1 MSDDASAGYDD
12 AGPARFLRWGARL
25 EHRRK
30 GTRFG
35 IVLLLLLLTFT
46 FMASGVSGNWVP
58 LVTVLLQGATLL
70 AALAASES
78 RVRLV
83 RLAALVFAAALAGGV
98 AALFRN
104 GAATRGIASILSVL
118 LVSGGPVVIASYLI
132 RRRRVD
138 IDTVLGA
145 ICVYVL
151 LGMVFAFM
159 YVAVGEL
166 GPHNFFAQP
175 VPQSLENYLYFSYVT
190 LTTVGYG
197 DLTAEVGLGRS
208 MAVIEA
214 LAGQLYLVTVV
225 ALVVSQLA
233 GRTPRD
239 PGEA

>member
-1 MSDDASAGYDD
+1 MSDDASAARYDQSE
-12 AGPARFLRWGARL
+12 PPRFLRWGARL

-46 FMASGVSGNWVP
+46 FMASGVSGDWVP

-83 RLAALVFAAALAGGV
+83 RLAAVAFAVAIAGGV
-98 AALFRN
+98 GALVHN
-104 GAATRGIASILSVL
+104 ESTTRGIASILSVL
-118 LVSGGPVVIASYLI
+118 LVGGAPVVIASYLV
-132 RRRRVD
+132 RRRRID

-151 LGMVFAFM
+151 LGMVFAFTF
-159 YVAVGEL
+159 VAIGEL
-166 GPHNFFAQP
+166 GAHHFFAQQ
-175 VPQSLENYLYFSYVT
+175 VPQSLENYLYFSFVT

-197 DLTAEVGLGRS
+197 DLTAKVGLGRS
-208 MAVIEA
+208 IAVIEA

-225 ALVVSQLA
+225 ALVVSNLA
-233 GRTPRD
+233 GRGPR
-239 PGEA
+239 EVET